1 MEYIILSSVYFNNAI
16 NIKNRIYV
24 LKDELKNTDIKE
36 NYNDIIRRIEILKVM
51 YDEAI
56 STSKLLKEKGESIL
70 CQENKN

>member
-24 LKDELKNTDIKE
+24 LKDELENTDIKE

-56 STSKLLKEKGESIL
+56 STSRLLKEKGESIL

>member
-24 LKDELKNTDIKE
+24 LKDELENTDIKE